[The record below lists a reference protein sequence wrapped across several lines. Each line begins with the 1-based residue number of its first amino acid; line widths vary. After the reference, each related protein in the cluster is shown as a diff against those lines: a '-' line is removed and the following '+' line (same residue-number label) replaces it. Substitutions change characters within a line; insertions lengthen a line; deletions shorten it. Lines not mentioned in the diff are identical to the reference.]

1 VSGYESQLRD
11 IAYLFDV
18 ASETDRAKVAKMVC
32 AVAKRD
38 GNCHRFFDEAGQELS
53 LDEIH
58 RRTQANPAIQRSV
71 YNLWMT
77 YAR

>member
-1 VSGYESQLRD
+1 MSGYESQLRD
-11 IAYLFDV
+11 IEYLFDV

-32 AVAKRD
+32 ASVKRA
-38 GNCHRFFDEAGQELS
+38 GNRNRFFDEAGQELS

-58 RRTQANPAIQRSV
+58 RRTQADPIVQRSV

-77 YAR
+77 YGH